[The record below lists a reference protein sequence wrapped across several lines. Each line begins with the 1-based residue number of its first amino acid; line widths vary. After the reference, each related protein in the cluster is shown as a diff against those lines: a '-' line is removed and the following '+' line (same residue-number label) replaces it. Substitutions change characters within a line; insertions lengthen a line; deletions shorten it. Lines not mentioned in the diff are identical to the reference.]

1 MTIPAKQRKVRKDA
15 LQRQRTRTGAEWEQ
29 QLVEELDALP
39 AGWARCWPKA
49 WQGQPFD
56 ISACLAG
63 RPFAIECKSIRTGN
77 LRFSALRP
85 NEIENLERF
94 YKAGGVSVVAV
105 RRQEPTA
112 VAFIP
117 WADIRER
124 ILAGDRGSMP
134 LSGWPA
140 DLAELLQEVL

>member
-1 MTIPAKQRKVRKDA
+1 MTVPAKQRKLCKDA
-15 LQRQRTRTGAEWEQ
+15 LQRQRTRTGAAWEQ

-39 AGWARCWPKA
+39 EGWARRWPTA

-63 RPFAIECKSIRTGN
+63 RPVAIECKSIRTGN

-85 NEIENLERF
+85 NEVENLERF
-94 YKAGGVSVVAV
+94 YRAGGISVVAV
-105 RRQEPTA
+105 RRQEPPA

-117 WADIRER
+117 WYGIRER
-124 ILAGDRGSMP
+124 LLAGDRGSTP
-134 LSGWPA
+134 LSGWP
-140 DLAELLQEVL
+140 DTLEKLMEEVW